1 MQTAGV
7 ANLLELRIDAKVY
20 RSAANVPIDV
30 LGEIALDLAPAS
42 FTALTGPSG
51 TGKSTLLRIAAGLD
65 RDFRGTRR
73 LAPSRRI
80 AMVFQEPRLLPWRTV
95 DDNIRI
101 VLEAASVD
109 ADIGGWLER
118 FDLRGCRRQY
128 AGELSLGQA
137 RRVAMI
143 RAMAVE
149 PDLLLLDEPLVSL
162 DQAVSIRLRAEL
174 RALAERGKTA
184 TLLVTHDLAE
194 AIELADR
201 VLFLGG
207 QPARIVRD
215 RAVTLPHGR
224 RDRDAVAELVRNFSA
239 DPGPS

>member
-7 ANLLELRIDAKVY
+7 ANLLELRIDSKVY

-30 LGEIALDLAPAS
+30 LGEMALDVAPAS

-65 RDFRGTRR
+65 RDFRGTRK

-101 VLEAASVD
+101 ALDAASVS

-118 FDLRGCRRQY
+118 FDLGACRRQY

-174 RALAERGKTA
+174 RTLAERGKTA
-184 TLLVTHDLAE
+184 MVLVTHDLGE
-194 AIELADR
+194 AIELSDR

-207 QPARIVRD
+207 QPARIVQE
-215 RAVTLPHGR
+215 RAVTLPQGR
-224 RDRDAVAELVRNFSA
+224 RDRDAVAELVRQFSA
-239 DPGPS
+239 DPT